1 MVYKILNILSLTAL
15 TFLLLIGMYIIYHW
29 TKGLVLMDK
38 LKWVCKHCGETTK
51 SYNQPFCKACSHVER
66 KSIKMEIDKV

>member
-1 MVYKILNILSLTAL
+1 
-15 TFLLLIGMYIIYHW
+15 MYIIYHW